1 MKHPHTMAM
10 GALAFCLLLLL
21 AGTASAMNI
30 SGTISSTLTITE
42 NSKLVGDVVC
52 TVTGAA
58 CISLGASGL
67 TLDLN
72 GYTIT
77 GLADPLVGCSS
88 GPNPGPGEAGVL
100 VNALDNIVI
109 RGLGLI
115 QGFRQHGVVL
125 NNSNGSTVTGVT
137 LSTNCFSGI
146 FVVGGSDHLLE
157 GNTSLRNG
165 NPANPCGGI

>member
-1 MKHPHTMAM
+1 MALF
-10 GALAFCLLLLL
+10 ALVFFSLLLL
-21 AGTASAMNI
+21 AETASATDI

-42 NSKLVGDVVC
+42 SSKLVGDVLC
-52 TVTGAA
+52 TVTGAP
-58 CISLGASGL
+58 CITIGASGV

-72 GYTIT
+72 GYSIT
-77 GLADPLVGCSS
+77 GLADPLVGCTG
-88 GPNPGPGEAGVL
+88 GPNPGPGEAGIF
-100 VNALDNIVI
+100 VNAFDNII
-109 RGLGLI
+109 IHGLGLV
-115 QGFRQHGVVL
+115 QGFRQQGIVL

-146 FVVGGSDHLLE
+146 FLAGGSGHLVE